1 MSSLARI
8 GVARV
13 KTIFA
18 SLVKAL
24 VAACVEIYVV
34 EMIVTTRSS
43 IIIFEL
49 TRVV

>member
-1 MSSLARI
+1 MSFLARI

-13 KTIFA
+13 ETIFA